1 MSLDKEIDRI
11 KSKLANIGS
20 KMTMGKTIEELIKEI
35 IREVK

>member
-11 KSKLANIGS
+11 KSELANIGS
-20 KMTMGKTIEELIKEI
+20 KMIMGKTIEELVEEI

>member
-11 KSKLANIGS
+11 KSEFANIGS
-20 KMTMGKTIEELIKEI
+20 KMITGKTIEELIKDI